1 MQIIRAAATDTVK
14 GNAAYEIHEKR
25 KETGRQRSDRHDP
38 EKAGTLSEEASLQ
51 RGRYGLAVDVG
62 TTTVVMELYELI
74 SGQRLSGL
82 SRRNSQTLLGADVM
96 MRLMH
101 CQRGQQAKLEKLIR
115 QQLEEM
121 AEEICAGFCE
131 PEQVERIVVV
141 GNTTMCHILLGQ
153 DTSGLSG
160 SPFCPAYRGIFRC
173 QGSKLG
179 MKRLREAQVIVPAG
193 IDAHVGADAVAVIS
207 SLNFM
212 EAPGNVLAVDIGTNA
227 EIALSS
233 HGRLTTCSAPAGPAF
248 EGAQIEQG
256 MRGEPGA
263 IAGVKIAR
271 QIGNILLDVIP
282 GPGREPLFVKG
293 ICGSGLIDAVAALR
307 QCNVIRQDGYLL
319 QSPSEEKLPPFLAER
334 ITDKGFMLY
343 QSPEGKHVYLTQKD
357 IRQFQLAKASVQ
369 AGIEMLLR
377 RQEITLAQV
386 DTLYIAGVFGGHI
399 SKRNAV
405 LTGLFPDIA
414 PEKLVIA
421 GNAAGKGAAQALLS
435 ETFLEQTEWIG
446 SHAGHVELAQQEE
459 FQQQFMDAM
468 AIVPW

>member
-131 PEQVERIVVV
+131 PEQVERIVAV

-233 HGRLTTCSAPAGPAF
+233 HGRLTTCTAGDSA
-248 EGAQIEQG
+248 
-256 MRGEPGA
+256 R
-263 IAGVKIAR
+263 
-271 QIGNILLDVIP
+271 
-282 GPGREPLFVKG
+282 
-293 ICGSGLIDAVAALR
+293 
-307 QCNVIRQDGYLL
+307 
-319 QSPSEEKLPPFLAER
+319 
-334 ITDKGFMLY
+334 
-343 QSPEGKHVYLTQKD
+343 
-357 IRQFQLAKASVQ
+357 
-369 AGIEMLLR
+369 
-377 RQEITLAQV
+377 
-386 DTLYIAGVFGGHI
+386 
-399 SKRNAV
+399 
-405 LTGLFPDIA
+405 
-414 PEKLVIA
+414 
-421 GNAAGKGAAQALLS
+421 
-435 ETFLEQTEWIG
+435 
-446 SHAGHVELAQQEE
+446 
-459 FQQQFMDAM
+459 
-468 AIVPW
+468 